1 MTEEQKYKLLV
12 ILLSIIFIG
21 IPALSVLLNRRFTP
35 TRGSLEEDEW
45 PGEDGHM
52 NPR

>member
-21 IPALSVLLNRRFTP
+21 PALSVLFNRRFTP
-35 TRGSLEEDEW
+35 TRGSLEDDEW